1 MKNSV
6 YLGFINNYF
15 PPLWQNLEKDLS
27 RIIPYPY
34 TAISLEIEM
43 NSFYSSKRNQYNSSF
58 ILSEVIDRLPK
69 DGEKIIGITDVDIYI
84 PILTF
89 LFGEAQLSG
98 KGALVSTHR
107 LQSEFYGL
115 PRDDN
120 LLYERVLKEVIH
132 EFGHTLG
139 LIHCKNFGCVMA
151 SSSFVEGI
159 DLKRGQF
166 CRPCRRRIKAAV
178 SEKR

>member
-115 PRDDN
+115 PRDDK
-120 LLYERVLKEVIH
+120 LLYERILKEVIA
-132 EFGHTLG
+132 EVSAQGPKDLG
-139 LIHCKNFGCVMA
+139 KVM
-151 SSSFVEGI
+151 
-159 DLKRGQF
+159 
-166 CRPCRRRIKAAV
+166 KAAMPRIAGKAQGKEV
-178 SEKR
+178 NEIARRLLS